1 MENLTEKAKS
11 KGKGLLARAIE
22 LRESRIS
29 SAKSKDTYGITRK
42 DEEAPYQAEELM
54 LSPEEI
60 DKLLASDDN
69 PFGLEDSVEEDE
81 ASVYLNLDSEE
92 KSETKITEKEVGQL
106 LTGESVELNVENQ
119 EPNEEYEQLESAV
132 LNVIDNTKEA
142 SDYNKGPNLL
152 EQMESIVSELK
163 SDISETYKE
172 LEEKD
177 VNRKLNPIEQMENVI
192 SELKSDISETYRE
205 LEEAP
210 YQAEEQVSDEETTGF
225 SHEEIDDILDYEV
238 PEDDN
243 SGLEDLGDDE
253 EPNEE
258 ELGTMVE
265 TLTEDNPVYEQ
276 PEESVESTEEES
288 GNGLLY
294 NVGQGV
300 ASVYNRLTEV
310 FRREP
315 RETSELEDNLVYEE
329 QPEESVESIEET
341 PRNGLLYNVGQGVAN
356 IIKKHTKE
364 GKMYAEFVRLVDF
377 YSDEVDRLESLK
389 NSLENPSV
397 RVRNPREKQLE
408 LRQLLPYTEEKVDD
422 HLTYYSE
429 YSDDALY
436 EKHEENLQRL
446 GSMREELTT
455 AI

>member
-22 LRESRIS
+22 LRESWIS

-265 TLTEDNPVYEQ
+265 TLTEDSPVYEQ

-446 GSMREELTT
+446 GSMREEL
-455 AI
+455 AIAI

>member
-177 VNRKLNPIEQMENVI
+177 VNRKLNTIEQMENVI

-300 ASVYNRLTEV
+300 ASVYNRLTRV
-310 FRREP
+310 FQRRP
-315 RETSELEDNLVYEE
+315 RETPESTLGTPGAILLSQPSETEEDNGRYTEFTRTMEFYSNEMERIEDSLSILTLSGMNDSEMAEE
-329 QPEESVESIEET
+329 LKDGLIPSIIEMIGEDLMEYGEY
-341 PRNGLLYNVGQGVAN
+341 RSDDRYKEVREN
-356 IIKKHTKE
+356 IP
-364 GKMYAEFVRLVDF
+364 RLV
-377 YSDEVDRLESLK
+377 SMQEEVLRL
-389 NSLENPSV
+389 
-397 RVRNPREKQLE
+397 
-408 LRQLLPYTEEKVDD
+408 
-422 HLTYYSE
+422 
-429 YSDDALY
+429 A
-436 EKHEENLQRL
+436 
-446 GSMREELTT
+446 
-455 AI
+455 A

>member
-22 LRESRIS
+22 LRESWIS

-265 TLTEDNPVYEQ
+265 TLTEDSPVY
-276 PEESVESTEEES
+276 
-288 GNGLLY
+288 
-294 NVGQGV
+294 
-300 ASVYNRLTEV
+300 
-310 FRREP
+310 
-315 RETSELEDNLVYEE
+315 E

-397 RVRNPREKQLE
+397 
-408 LRQLLPYTEEKVDD
+408 
-422 HLTYYSE
+422 
-429 YSDDALY
+429 
-436 EKHEENLQRL
+436 
-446 GSMREELTT
+446 
-455 AI
+455 

>member
-22 LRESRIS
+22 LRESWIS

-265 TLTEDNPVYEQ
+265 TLTEDSPVYEQ

-364 GKMYAEFVRLVDF
+364 GKMYAEFVRLVNF
-377 YSDEVDRLESLK
+377 YSNEVDRLEGLK
-389 NSLENPSV
+389 DSLES
-397 RVRNPREKQLE
+397 RSVRNPEEKEQE

-446 GSMREELTT
+446 GSMREEL
-455 AI
+455 AIAI